1 MRMPVT
7 QCVLT
12 PDRIIFSASH
22 MSLKNDRNLV
32 VFQVAVERF
41 LSSHPY
47 ILIGTSA
54 HFQSWFRHFFF
65 LGFIEKSLKAKS
77 QLFYSPLPTKL
88 ANTNPTPWNLYF
100 PILLFSIHS
109 IPSIDTVS
117 YLFLSLHSQ
126 FHLET
131 VEVEA

>member
-1 MRMPVT
+1 MANYSRVMRMPVT
-7 QCVLT
+7 RCVLT
-12 PDRIIFSASH
+12 LDRIIFSPSH
-22 MSLKNDRNLV
+22 MSLKKTIEIV
-32 VFQVAVERF
+32 VFQVAVECF
-41 LSSHPY
+41 LSSRPY

-54 HFQSWFRHFFF
+54 HFQSWFRHFLF
-65 LGFIEKSLKAKS
+65 LGLIEKSLKTKS

-117 YLFLSLHSQ
+117 YLFVLYVLS
-126 FHLET
+126 FT
-131 VEVEA
+131 

>member
-65 LGFIEKSLKAKS
+65 FLDSLKSHWKQKVSCFIPHS
-77 QLFYSPLPTKL
+77 QPNLQTQTQHHGISIFLFYYF
-88 ANTNPTPWNLYF
+88 LYIQFHQLTQF
-100 PILLFSIHS
+100 PICFCLYI
-109 IPSIDTVS
+109 
-117 YLFLSLHSQ
+117 LS
-126 FHLET
+126 FT
-131 VEVEA
+131 